1 MGLPHCHRPSYS
13 STQARPCSLIFA
25 AWAGAHLASSIL
37 TLAPAEQQ
45 CRGDAI
51 RGTQLQTFA
60 IRGTQTRRA
69 MYSIELL
76 DGHARRDQSR
86 VTGGRHT
93 QPAFRGAEPVT
104 DVAVVLPGWA
114 RAGPPAWPDLV
125 RRGVASTSHVVQRE
139 DTRGGG
145 GDNAFSCYG

>member
-1 MGLPHCHRPSYS
+1 MARQEETPSEALS
-13 STQARPCSLIFA
+13 
-25 AWAGAHLASSIL
+25 
-37 TLAPAEQQ
+37 
-45 CRGDAI
+45 CRLSPSEALRLDG
-51 RGTQLQTFA
+51 
-60 IRGTQTRRA
+60 A
-69 MYSIELL
+69 MYSVELL

-139 DTRGGG
+139 DTRGG
-145 GDNAFSCYG
+145 DNAFSCYG